1 MGDSAAPENEIIVQ
15 APAKVN
21 LCIRVLDRLSNGY
34 HELWS
39 LMHSVDL
46 FDQLR
51 IGLNPNH
58 DRIQLRCDNGA
69 CR

>member
-1 MGDSAAPENEIIVQ
+1 MGDGASPDGEIIVQ

-21 LCIRVLDRLSNGY
+21 LCIRVLDRLPNGY

-51 IGLNPNH
+51 IRFAPILSCTH
-58 DRIQLRCDNGA
+58 RVNG
-69 CR
+69 RY